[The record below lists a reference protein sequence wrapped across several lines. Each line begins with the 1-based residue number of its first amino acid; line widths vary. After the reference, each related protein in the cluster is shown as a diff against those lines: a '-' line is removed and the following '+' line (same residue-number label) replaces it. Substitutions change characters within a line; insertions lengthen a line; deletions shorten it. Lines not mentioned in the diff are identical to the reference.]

1 MYNHH
6 WSNNICVTEYL
17 LNKRFVHKVCI
28 RAKWLIRPKL
38 SRFHYHD
45 PTSSISTPP
54 PLNGML
60 VHLRATPSITF
71 AGTYLYT
78 WVKDTVRVK
87 ALAQEHNTMFP
98 TRAQARNACSGV
110 EQVNHEATA
119 LKRKTRQAWSMDVY
133 SFFSRSSTDSDVLE
147 ESKVDCSFL
156 LVDANWGWLLAT
168 SYSR

>member
-1 MYNHH
+1 MAWLFKCKNEACTIIKRSY
-6 WSNNICVTEYL
+6 NICVTEYL
-17 LNKRFVHKVCI
+17 LNKRFEHKSAYEPSGSLG
-28 RAKWLIRPKL
+28 RNL
-38 SRFHYHD
+38 SRFQYHD
-45 PTSSISTPP
+45 ATSSISTPP

-119 LKRKTRQAWSMDVY
+119 LKRKTRQA
-133 SFFSRSSTDSDVLE
+133 
-147 ESKVDCSFL
+147 
-156 LVDANWGWLLAT
+156 
-168 SYSR
+168 